1 MQVYKQ
7 MNLCCFR
14 VIWRTHLATRNS
26 KTLPLDIME
35 KPCMAEIYS
44 NHIQKKVVQKIVCDI
59 LGRLQVIFIRISN
72 MLSIIVKNVN
82 ESIFKLNP
90 SCVKHKLIVRF
101 AM

>member
-1 MQVYKQ
+1 
-7 MNLCCFR
+7 
-14 VIWRTHLATRNS
+14 
-26 KTLPLDIME
+26 
-35 KPCMAEIYS
+35 MAEIYS